1 MTDNENEI
9 LNALGRLI
17 GQNADWMSGRDFQR
31 LALHAAGAHYEA
43 GDLDRL
49 ATLDQFGTALAE
61 ALAAELGVEVN
72 DA

>member
-1 MTDNENEI
+1 MTDNENEV

-49 ATLDQFGTALAE
+49 ATLDQFSAVLAE
-61 ALAAELGVEVN
+61 AMRT
-72 DA
+72 

>member
-1 MTDNENEI
+1 MTDNETEV

-31 LALHAAGAHYEA
+31 LALHAASAHYEA

-49 ATLDQFGTALAE
+49 ATLDQFSAVLAE
-61 ALAAELGVEVN
+61 AMRT
-72 DA
+72 

>member
-1 MTDNENEI
+1 MTDNENEV
-9 LNALGRLI
+9 LNAFGRLI

-31 LALHAAGAHYEA
+31 LALHAAAAHYEA

-49 ATLDQFGTALAE
+49 VPLDQFGTVLAE
-61 ALAAELGVEVN
+61 ALAAEFGVEVT